1 MTNDTQKLDFFAWKY
16 IFSENI
22 FENEE
27 NNCNFV
33 GYLY

>member
-1 MTNDTQKLDFFAWKY
+1 MTTQERILLYKKY

-27 NNCNFV
+27 NNCIFV